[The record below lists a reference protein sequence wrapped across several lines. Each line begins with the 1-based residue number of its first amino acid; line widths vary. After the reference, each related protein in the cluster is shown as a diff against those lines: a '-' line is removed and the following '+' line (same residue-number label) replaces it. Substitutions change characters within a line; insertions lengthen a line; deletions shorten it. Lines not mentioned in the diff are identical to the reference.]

1 MKHVDLYVGLS
12 CVAYVVAA
20 IVMKEQEIADL
31 SLYIAQPQAVGVF
44 ALAALTRWYKG
55 ATERKK
61 EQKNG

>member
-1 MKHVDLYVGLS
+1 MKHLDLYTGLG
-12 CVAYVVAA
+12 CIAYVLTA
-20 IVMKEQEIADL
+20 IVMKQQEIADL